1 MIHTATP
8 QVPPTAA
15 ERRAT
20 KLQAAILA
28 ALAVSAQTTRALYTT
43 LNLPRYEVYRML
55 KQMQEAGAVQN
66 RTDRRTGEDGQIIG
80 ATWVLTGQ
88 PLPPR
93 SDKRRKSRA
102 KPPALPK
109 PFTVPQRDPL
119 LWAMFGGR
127 SS

>member
-1 MIHTATP
+1 MIHTSPP
-8 QVPPTAA
+8 QLPPTAA
-15 ERRAT
+15 ERRGA

-28 ALAVSAQTTRALYTT
+28 ALAVSSRTTRALYTA
-43 LNLPRYEVYRML
+43 LDLPRAEVYRML

-102 KPPALPK
+102 KPPAPPK
-109 PFTVPQRDPL
+109 PFTVPPRDPL

-127 SS
+127 P

>member
-1 MIHTATP
+1 MIYTTPP

-15 ERRAT
+15 ERSAA
-20 KLQAAILA
+20 KLQADIVAV
-28 ALAVSAQTTRALYTT
+28 LAVSPQTTRALYTE
-43 LNLPRYEVYRML
+43 LDLPRHEVYRML

-66 RTDRRTGEDGQIIG
+66 RTDRRTGADGHVIG

-102 KPPALPK
+102 KPPAPLK
-109 PFTVPQRDPL
+109 PFTVPPRDPL
-119 LWAMFGGR
+119 LWALYGAQPA
-127 SS
+127 

>member
-1 MIHTATP
+1 MIHTTPP

-15 ERRAT
+15 ERSAA
-20 KLQAAILA
+20 KLQADIVAV
-28 ALAVSAQTTRALYTT
+28 LAVSPQTTRALYTK
-43 LNLPRYEVYRML
+43 LDLPRHEVYRML

-66 RTDRRTGEDGQIIG
+66 RTDRRTGADGHVIG

-102 KPPALPK
+102 KPPAPPK

-119 LWAMFGGR
+119 LWSMFGGR

>member
-1 MIHTATP
+1 M
-8 QVPPTAA
+8 PPTAA
-15 ERRAT
+15 ERRGA

-28 ALAVSAQTTRALYTT
+28 ALAVSSRTTRALYTA
-43 LNLPRYEVYRML
+43 LDLPRAEVYRML

-102 KPPALPK
+102 KPPAPPK
-109 PFTVPQRDPL
+109 PFTVPPRDPL

-127 SS
+127 P